1 MSAPAGF
8 FKPVTKRERAGLMRA
23 LGLLRD
29 RIVRQKAKPNPALAK
44 APALR
49 VETRYYTKA
58 DLMRRWLKR
67 GQRRPLEGEAA
78 RLILDMPT
86 PVGRVLETVRS
97 EAIATSARLDAL
109 EARQRAVLADL
120 DFSDVEPE
128 VLA

>member
-1 MSAPAGF
+1 MSAPASWF
-8 FKPVTKRERAGLMRA
+8 RPLTREAADVKRSNDLFV
-23 LGLLRD
+23 D
-29 RIVRQKAKPNPALAK
+29 RIMRQGLQPNPALAK

-86 PVGRVLETVRS
+86 SVGRVLETVQ
-97 EAIATSARLDAL
+97 ETHERLFEL
-109 EARQRAVLADL
+109 EMRQRAVLAAL
-120 DFSDVEPE
+120 DFE
-128 VLA
+128 VPA

>member
-1 MSAPAGF
+1 MSAPSSWF
-8 FKPVTKRERAGLMRA
+8 RPLTKRETAGVKRSI
-23 LGLLRD
+23 GLLVD
-29 RIVRQKAKPNPALAK
+29 RIMRQNLQPNPALAK

-86 PVGRVLETVRS
+86 SVGRVLETVQ
-97 EAIATSARLDAL
+97 ETHERLFEL
-109 EARQRAVLADL
+109 EMRQRAVLAAL
-120 DFSDVEPE
+120 DFE
-128 VLA
+128 VPA